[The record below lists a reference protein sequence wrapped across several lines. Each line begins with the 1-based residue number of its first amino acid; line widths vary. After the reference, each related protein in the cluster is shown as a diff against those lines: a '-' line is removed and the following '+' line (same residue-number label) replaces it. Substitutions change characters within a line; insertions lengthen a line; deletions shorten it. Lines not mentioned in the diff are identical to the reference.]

1 MMTDDAFEDPTDWP
15 AEFEHLRQLDQQLRC
30 PICKEYFTTAMVA
43 TTCGHTFCSLCVRR
57 CLNQETICP
66 SCRAPLTESELHPNR
81 LVDNLLRTFRAGRQ
95 QILDALTAKPIELA
109 PVVSEYCKRCQGNA
123 VVEEANVQRKRRRV
137 CTRSMG
143 ILGSKEP
150 SSEVTAMCD
159 IDLSMSDVEG
169 IAASDFD
176 MAVKDCDL
184 ASVDDDSDFQPE
196 STNRAPQV
204 PKRPSISSVP
214 CPNCKQSVRQSQ
226 INWHLDRC
234 LAGKPT
240 NSSLFTQGKPVETTS
255 RDPTSSS
262 PVFGISSL
270 KMPLQP
276 KFTLSRPT
284 KLAYSLLS
292 ESKLRRTL
300 KDLGIPAKGDKQQM
314 QARHV
319 EWVNM
324 YMANAD
330 SETPVSHKLLLRRL
344 AAWEDTFGRSVEPAK
359 PNAAP
364 DTADEHAAKY
374 ADSFADLVAQARAN
388 RKREPTNGPTAAS
401 T

>member
-1 MMTDDAFEDPTDWP
+1 MTEDAFEDPTDWP
-15 AEFEHLRQLDQQLRC
+15 AEFEHLRQLDQQLQC

-95 QILDALTAKPIELA
+95 QILDALTAKPLELA
-109 PVVSEYCKRCQGNA
+109 PVVSEQCKRCQRTM
-123 VVEEANVQRKRRRV
+123 VEDVDEQRKRRRV

-143 ILGSKEP
+143 ILDSKEP
-150 SSEVTAMCD
+150 SSEVTATCD

-176 MAVKDCDL
+176 LAVKDCDL
-184 ASVDDDSDFQPE
+184 ASIEDDSDFEPE
-196 STNRAPQV
+196 SSCRAPQV
-204 PKRPSISSVP
+204 PKRSSISKVP

-226 INWHLDRC
+226 INWHLDQC

-240 NSSLFTQGKPVETTS
+240 NSALFMQGKPIETS
-255 RDPTSSS
+255 REPTSSN
-262 PVFGISSL
+262 PAFGITSL
-270 KMPLQP
+270 KMPLQA
-276 KFTLSRPT
+276 KFTLPRPT

-300 KDLGIPAKGDKQQM
+300 KDLGIPAKGDKHQM
-314 QARHV
+314 QARHI

-330 SETPVSHKLLLRRL
+330 SETPISHKVLLRRL
-344 AAWEDTFGRSVEPAK
+344 AAWEDTFGRPVEPAK
-359 PNAAP
+359 TSTAP

-374 ADSFADLVAQARAN
+374 ADSYADLVAQARAN
-388 RKREPTNGPTAAS
+388 RKREPTSGPTAAS